1 MSFEHFRSTRRRVLV
16 AGGALA
22 TSFAFGNA
30 FAQGRSPFTFGVA
43 LPTTGPAAPFGLADV
58 QALKFGLADANAQGG
73 RELRMVVL
81 DTQANP
87 QVGIDT
93 VTRLIS
99 VEKVPLI
106 SVSFSTIVAATA
118 PVANRNKVLMLST
131 GAQSPRIS
139 GMGDYVYTTYP
150 LADVDVSVTAKY
162 ARQKMGLD
170 RTAVLYLND
179 ESGIYAARIYRERF
193 EALGGK
199 VVAFESYEPNATD
212 YTGAILKIRSA
223 NPQAVYLH
231 GNAGDSP
238 QAVLQLRQLGIR
250 QPILSYV
257 AAYTPTLI
265 RQVGAQADGLIVATL
280 SPSPTDSPKV
290 LAFENRW
297 IKETGQPSENLPV
310 LLYFYDVAFIIKGLV
325 DYLDKRGEALTG
337 ENLRKALLAI
347 RTFNLPQTG
356 SITFNDD
363 HTVRKPVF
371 LSEVK
376 NGKFVSVG
384 QYE

>member
-1 MSFEHFRSTRRRVLV
+1 MSSRRSRITRRDVLGA
-16 AGGALA
+16 AGAVLALQPFHRA
-22 TSFAFGNA
+22 S
-30 FAQGRSPFTFGVA
+30 AQARPGFTFGVA

-73 RELRMVVL
+73 RELKMVVL

-87 QVGIDT
+87 QIGIDA

-118 PVANRNKVLMLST
+118 PIANRNKVLMLST

-150 LADVDVSVTAKY
+150 LADVDVTVTAKY
-162 ARQKMGLD
+162 ARERMKLE

-179 ESGIYAARIYRERF
+179 ESGIYAARIFREKF
-193 EALGGK
+193 EARGGK

-212 YTGAILKIRSA
+212 YTGAILKVKAS

-231 GNAGDSP
+231 GNAGDTP
-238 QAVLQLRQLGIR
+238 QAMLQMRQLGIA
-250 QPILSYV
+250 QPVLSYA
-257 AAYTPTLI
+257 AAYTPTLV

-280 SPSPTDSPKV
+280 APGPGDSPKV
-290 LAFENRW
+290 KAFEERW
-297 IKETGQPSENLPV
+297 VKETGKPSENLPV
-310 LLYFYDVAFIIKGLV
+310 LLYFYDVAYIIRALV
-325 DYLDKRGEALTG
+325 DHLDRRGEAISG
-337 ENLRKALLAI
+337 ESLRAALLSI
-347 RTFNLPQTG
+347 RTFSLPQTG
-356 SITFNDD
+356 AITFNDD
-363 HTVRKPVF
+363 HSINKPVF
-371 LSEVK
+371 MSEVK
-376 NGKFVSVG
+376 GGQFVSIG
-384 QYE
+384 QYD